1 MRKAK
6 YLKRNKIFLDGLNSR
21 LGTPEER
28 VESLNGGEKR
38 QIIQSE

>member
-6 YLKRNKIFLDGLNSR
+6 YLKRKKNLDGLNSR

-38 QIIQSE
+38 QIIQFE